1 MRASQLQPEQFKSY
15 PPQARELAVR
25 SIGLLRQMPTI
36 FVAILLREVIGYD
49 WKFPAER
56 EELDGQLDYIG
67 SLQQEQIRT
76 LFADFALI
84 HLDPKLERLDWV
96 KEPSLFSERLTAY
109 LWSTHQIDAFRVAAT
124 EYAAAVQKAAPAGP
138 SRMPGL
144 GIAVIGQGVAESD
157 FPLIRKL
164 RPHGVFFTQV
174 KPANGL
180 KILADAVSARAAAHP
195 VSYRHWYIDGST
207 AVAAGP
213 QVSAVSYDA
222 LQPVRTALLHKMQ
235 QIVQSG
241 SGGPELMETTLARL
255 SPDELGMK
263 GAALNGVL
271 DRFQVSLPTR
281 GSGTQIFSTTF
292 VQWAARE
299 ALRRAQPDTLL
310 AHFTPRQRQRPMNEM
325 LQGPSTGV
333 EMDPHGSLVD
343 ADMGAYYIWLDQ
355 QRLANADQS
364 SFLVWFEG
372 HSQAVGIGPSLPRGT
387 RSDTRADLGQLLQWR
402 A

>member
-25 SIGLLRQMPTI
+25 SLGLLRQMPTI

-56 EELDGQLDYIG
+56 EELDGQLNYMG
-67 SLQQEQIRT
+67 SLRQQQMRT
-76 LFADFALI
+76 LFANFAGIKLE
-84 HLDPKLERLDWV
+84 PKLEHLDWV
-96 KEPSLFSERLTAY
+96 KEPSLFSERLTAF

-157 FPLIRKL
+157 FPLFRKL

-180 KILADAVSARAAAHP
+180 QILADAVSTRAAAHP

-207 AVAAGP
+207 AVAAGS

-222 LQPVRTALLHKMQ
+222 LQPVRAALLHKMQ

-241 SGGPELMETTLARL
+241 SGGPEMMETTLARL
-255 SPDELGMK
+255 SPDELGMR

-271 DRFQVSLPTR
+271 DRFQVSLLTR

-310 AHFTPRQRQRPMNEM
+310 AHFTQRQRQRPMNEM

-387 RSDTRADLGQLLQWR
+387 QSDSRADLAQLLQWI